1 MLETSSPNSNAG
13 DTLAAGWRD
22 EAYVQM
28 YRLRYTFDMAATCS
42 SRRLGRLRSMKPSGR
57 LNGQMNLR
65 MQTTPTADAKS
76 MLDDDKRWNTRALI
90 VDDDVPI
97 RELLID
103 YLARFGILG
112 HGVSDGVGMR
122 EAMQQEHFDVVVLD
136 LMLPGEDGLALC
148 RQLRSESDI
157 PILMLTARCEPT
169 DRIIGLE
176 LGADDYMA
184 KPFEPRELV
193 ARIQT
198 ILRRVRDDRSDT
210 RGNIRFDNWQL
221 NSVLRQL
228 VSHDGL
234 VVPLS
239 NAEFRLLW
247 VFLERPRRVLSR
259 EQLLDAARGRSI
271 EAFDR
276 SIDLLVSRLRQ
287 KLGDDPKAP
296 ALIKTVRGEGYLFD
310 ARDIL

>member
-1 MLETSSPNSNAG
+1 MQAINAH
-13 DTLAAGWRD
+13 DVRP
-22 EAYVQM
+22 
-28 YRLRYTFDMAATCS
+28 
-42 SRRLGRLRSMKPSGR
+42 RS
-57 LNGQMNLR
+57 
-65 MQTTPTADAKS
+65 
-76 MLDDDKRWNTRALI
+76 TRALI
-90 VDDDVPI
+90 VDDNQEL
-97 RELLID
+97 RELLGGYLSRFNID
-103 YLARFGILG
+103 SQAVG
-112 HGVSDGVGMR
+112 DGQGMR
-122 EAMQQEHFDVVVLD
+122 QALAQGHFDVIILD
-136 LMLPGEDGLALC
+136 LMLPGEDGLVLC
-148 RQLRSESDI
+148 RELRSQSDI

-193 ARIQT
+193 ARIQS
-198 ILRRVRDDRSDT
+198 ILRRVRDERFEPRQEPSSS
-210 RGNIRFDNWQL
+210 IRFDNWRL
-221 NSVLRQL
+221 HSVLRQL
-228 VSHDGL
+228 HAPDGL

-287 KLGDDPKAP
+287 KLGEDPKAP
-296 ALIKTVRGEGYLFD
+296 RLIKTVRGEGYLFD
-310 ARDIL
+310 AREIA

>member
-1 MLETSSPNSNAG
+1 MGLGAYADRYNQADDRTMHTPSASVN
-13 DTLAAGWRD
+13 D
-22 EAYVQM
+22 EQKSAVI
-28 YRLRYTFDMAATCS
+28 
-42 SRRLGRLRSMKPSGR
+42 
-57 LNGQMNLR
+57 
-65 MQTTPTADAKS
+65 ADE
-76 MLDDDKRWNTRALI
+76 KRWNTRALI

-103 YLARFGILG
+103 YLARFNILAS
-112 HGVSDGVGMR
+112 GVTDGAAMR
-122 EAMQQEHFDVVVLD
+122 VAMQAETFDVVVLD
-136 LMLPGEDGLALC
+136 LMLPGEDGLSLC
-148 RQLRSESDI
+148 RWLRAESDI
-157 PILMLTARCEPT
+157 PILMLTAREPT

-176 LGADDYMA
+176 LGADDYMS

-198 ILRRVRDDRSDT
+198 ILRRVRDDRT
-210 RGNIRFDNWQL
+210 EQRANIRFDSWRL

-228 VSHDGL
+228 VADDGL

-247 VFLERPRRVLSR
+247 VFIERPRRVLSR

-296 ALIKTVRGEGYLFD
+296 QLIKTVRGEGYLFD
-310 ARDIL
+310 ARDIG

>member
-1 MLETSSPNSNAG
+1 MHNQAP
-13 DTLAAGWRD
+13 
-22 EAYVQM
+22 
-28 YRLRYTFDMAATCS
+28 
-42 SRRLGRLRSMKPSGR
+42 
-57 LNGQMNLR
+57 
-65 MQTTPTADAKS
+65 TP
-76 MLDDDKRWNTRALI
+76 LDNRRWNIRALL

-97 RELLID
+97 RDLLCD
-103 YLARFGILG
+103 YLARFNIEAV
-112 HGVSDGVGMR
+112 GVDDGEAMR
-122 EAMQQEHFDVVVLD
+122 EALADAPFDVVVLD
-136 LMLPGEDGLALC
+136 LMLPGEDGLSLC
-148 RQLRSESDI
+148 RWLRSESDI

-198 ILRRVRDDRSDT
+198 ILRRVRDDREGLRADQRAS
-210 RGNIRFDNWQL
+210 IRFDTWRL
-221 NSVLRQL
+221 NGVLRQL
-228 VSHDGL
+228 QSPEGM

-287 KLGDDPKAP
+287 KLGDDPRSP
-296 ALIKTVRGEGYLFD
+296 RLIKTVRGEGYLFD
-310 ARDIL
+310 AREIG

>member
-1 MLETSSPNSNAG
+1 
-13 DTLAAGWRD
+13 
-22 EAYVQM
+22 
-28 YRLRYTFDMAATCS
+28 
-42 SRRLGRLRSMKPSGR
+42 
-57 LNGQMNLR
+57 
-65 MQTTPTADAKS
+65 MQTPSDSPTDDSTPLTEP
-76 MLDDDKRWNTRALI
+76 RWNTRALI

-97 RELLID
+97 RELLCD
-103 YLARFGILG
+103 YLARFNIQSR
-112 HGVSDGVGMR
+112 GVTNGEQMR
-122 EAMQQEHFDVVVLD
+122 QALEEEVFDVVVLD
-136 LMLPGEDGLALC
+136 LMLPGEDGLSLC
-148 RQLRSESDI
+148 RWLRAASDI

-198 ILRRVRDDRSDT
+198 VLRRVRDDRNEQRT
-210 RGNIRFDNWQL
+210 IIRFDAWRL

-228 VSHDGL
+228 TSPEGL

-239 NAEFRLLW
+239 NAEFRLLR
-247 VFLERPRRVLSR
+247 VFIERPRRVLTR

-287 KLGDDPKAP
+287 KLGDDPRSP
-296 ALIKTVRGEGYLFD
+296 QLIKTVRGEGYLFD
-310 ARDIL
+310 VRDIG

>member
-1 MLETSSPNSNAG
+1 MTMEPAPVEALNAH
-13 DTLAAGWRD
+13 A
-22 EAYVQM
+22 
-28 YRLRYTFDMAATCS
+28 LRTRT
-42 SRRLGRLRSMKPSGR
+42 
-57 LNGQMNLR
+57 
-65 MQTTPTADAKS
+65 
-76 MLDDDKRWNTRALI
+76 TRALI
-90 VDDDVPI
+90 VDDNLEL
-97 RELLID
+97 RELLGGYLTRFNID
-103 YLARFGILG
+103 SEAVG
-112 HGVSDGVGMR
+112 DGTGMR
-122 EAMQQEHFDVVVLD
+122 RALAQSHFDVIILD

-148 RQLRSESDI
+148 RELRASSDI

-193 ARIQT
+193 ARIQS
-198 ILRRVRDDRSDT
+198 ILRRVRDDREVPRQEPRSSV
-210 RGNIRFDNWQL
+210 RFDDWQL

-228 VSHDGL
+228 QAPDGL

-287 KLGDDPKAP
+287 KLGDDPRSP
-296 ALIKTVRGEGYLFD
+296 RLIKTVRGEGYLFD
-310 ARDIL
+310 AREIA

>member
-1 MLETSSPNSNAG
+1 MENPRT
-13 DTLAAGWRD
+13 
-22 EAYVQM
+22 
-28 YRLRYTFDMAATCS
+28 
-42 SRRLGRLRSMKPSGR
+42 
-57 LNGQMNLR
+57 
-65 MQTTPTADAKS
+65 
-76 MLDDDKRWNTRALI
+76 TRALI
-90 VDDDVPI
+90 VDDNVEL
-97 RELLID
+97 RELLGGYLSRFSID
-103 YLARFGILG
+103 SEAVG
-112 HGVSDGVGMR
+112 DGQGMR
-122 EAMQQEHFDVVVLD
+122 RAMAQSRFDVVILD

-148 RQLRSESDI
+148 REIRGKSGI

-198 ILRRVRDDRSDT
+198 ILRRVRDDGPRSEN
-210 RGNIRFDNWQL
+210 GKHIRFDAWQL
-221 NSVLRQL
+221 DGVLRQL
-228 VSHDGL
+228 QSPEGL
-234 VVPLS
+234 LVPLS

-247 VFLERPRRVLSR
+247 TFLECPRRVLSR

-287 KLGDDPKAP
+287 KLGDDPRSP
-296 ALIKTVRGEGYLFD
+296 RLIKTVRGEGYLFD
-310 ARDIL
+310 AREIG

>member
-1 MLETSSPNSNAG
+1 MKITSLRGKVAVITGAG
-13 DTLAAGWRD
+13 SGFGREFARIAAAEGMALVLVD
-22 EAYVQM
+22 VQ
-28 YRLRYTFDMAATCS
+28 
-42 SRRLGRLRSMKPSGR
+42 
-57 LNGQMNLR
+57 
-65 MQTTPTADAKS
+65 ADALAETVAE
-76 MLDDDKRWNTRALI
+76 LDGTNILHRVL
-90 VDDDVPI
+90 DVT
-97 RELLID
+97 
-103 YLARFGILG
+103 
-112 HGVSDGVGMR
+112 DGAAMR
-122 EAMQQEHFDVVVLD
+122 VAMQAETFDVVVLD
-136 LMLPGEDGLALC
+136 LMLPGEDGLSLC
-148 RQLRSESDI
+148 RWLRAESDI

-176 LGADDYMA
+176 LGADDYMS

-198 ILRRVRDDRSDT
+198 ILRRVRDDRT
-210 RGNIRFDNWQL
+210 EQRANIRFDNWRL

-228 VSHDGL
+228 VADNGL

-247 VFLERPRRVLSR
+247 VFIERPRRVLSR

-296 ALIKTVRGEGYLFD
+296 HLIKTVRGEGYLFD
-310 ARDIL
+310 ARDIG